1 MMMIMIGVQED
12 QYLNINIEIINIIKS
27 SILNIINIGDF
38 FMYKLRKIMIM
49 LLSFCILFK
58 NSYIV
63 YADDLI
69 DTENIEIMQEIE
81 AINTSANLDKEPQL
95 NSRAAIIYDRN
106 SKEIIFG
113 KNENSRRPMASTT
126 KILTATVV
134 LEKVN
139 NLSEIVTV
147 SKKAAGIGGSR
158 LGLKA
163 NDKITVNDLLYGLLL
178 VSGNDTAVAL
188 AEYVGGDLP
197 HFAELMNT
205 KAKELGLKDSSF
217 VTPHGLDS
225 EEHYTTAYELAKIAD
240 YALENKTFSKIVN
253 TKYYTVSINGNPKN
267 LSNTNELLGN
277 LNGVNGVKTGFTNGA
292 NRCLVTSVN
301 RNGMN
306 IITVVLGADT
316 KKFRT
321 SDSIKLIEYAY
332 SNYKNIKITDLVN
345 NKYLEWKNSYEK
357 NIFIN
362 KGVMKNINTK
372 IADLEND
379 CITIEKSKENN
390 IYVQIDSINYLEAPV
405 EEDMVIGKLRIFVGD
420 EKKVE
425 LDILNGIKIEKMNL
439 LNYYKELFFNN
450 FNNME
455 NVS

>member
-1 MMMIMIGVQED
+1 MTIMTGVQED
-12 QYLNINIEIINIIKS
+12 QYQNININIIKP

-38 FMYKLRKIMIM
+38 FMYKLRKILIIF
-49 LLSFCILFK
+49 LCFWVLFK
-58 NSYIV
+58 SSYIA

-69 DTENIEIMQEIE
+69 DTEDIEILQEIE

-95 NSRAAIIYDRN
+95 NSRAAIIYDRK

-139 NLSEIVTV
+139 NLSEIVTI

-158 LGLKA
+158 LGLKVG
-163 NDKITVNDLLYGLLL
+163 DKITVNDLLYGLLL

-188 AEYVGGDLP
+188 AEHVGGDLP
-197 HFAELMNT
+197 HFAELMNN

-225 EEHYTTAYELAKIAD
+225 QEHYTTAYELAKIAD
-240 YALENKTFSKIVN
+240 YALENQTFSKIVN
-253 TKYYTVSINGNPKN
+253 TKHYTVSINGNPKN

-332 SNYKNIKITDLVN
+332 NNYKNIEITDIVN

-357 NIFIN
+357 NIVIN
-362 KGVMKNINTK
+362 KGTLKNINTK
-372 IADLEND
+372 INDLENT

-390 IYVQIDSINYLEAPV
+390 IYVQIDSINYLEAPI
-405 EEDMVIGKLRIFVGD
+405 EKDMVIGNLRIFVGD
-420 EKKVE
+420 EEKVK
-425 LDILNGIKIEKMNL
+425 LDIINDIKIEKMDL
-439 LNYYKELFFNN
+439 FNYYKELFFNN
-450 FNNME
+450 FRNMK